1 MTSAIRS
8 ELHRLADQ
16 IDDDHVEAAF
26 KFLSRLAD
34 EDHSPDSSTTNGN
47 QNTHPANDPPLWGI
61 AGIGR
66 SGEASDIAKHK
77 DAYLADAYGRKDG

>member
-1 MTSAIRS
+1 MSSAVRL

-16 IDDDHVEAAF
+16 VDDDHIEAAIDY
-26 KFLSRLAD
+26 LRLLTRD
-34 EDHSPDSSTTNGN
+34 DHTSDASSSNGN
-47 QNTHPANDPPLWGI
+47 TVTPSENDPPLWGI

-66 SGEASDIAKHK
+66 SGEASDIAKNK